1 MRKANAL
8 TGTQMFLRFNVRLN
22 PRKGVLV
29 SEGRGRSTELTLFPR
44 FKITI
49 NTIHPLFLDRV
60 CRGRKMGRG
69 KASCNTSGGT
79 RVGAT
84 QGKQDSH

>member
-1 MRKANAL
+1 
-8 TGTQMFLRFNVRLN
+8 MFLRFNVRLN

-49 NTIHPLFLDRV
+49 NTIHPLFPDRV
-60 CRGRKMGRG
+60 CRGRKWGGAKPGAVQVAALAWVQRR
-69 KASCNTSGGT
+69 ASKTPTKC
-79 RVGAT
+79 
-84 QGKQDSH
+84 K